1 MSARAL
7 SAAFTP
13 RRLALVGA
21 STRDGSRGAAFT
33 RNLVETFP
41 GALDLVHPRGGEIDG
56 RAVFERVDQLPAA
69 PDLAVIVAPPGPALA
84 AATALAALG
93 AKACL
98 IASDVGRLGA
108 EADGARDALRTFA
121 RETGMRIIGPGA
133 SGLAIPAEGL
143 VVGATDV
150 RPAPG
155 RLALIAQGPD
165 AAGPIVDFALTHGVG
180 FSHVLGLG
188 EMLDVDFADVLD
200 LLGANPKVDAIVVH
214 ADAIPRARRFLSAA
228 RSAARTRPVIVL
240 HTPEAGIAPARA
252 AVFAA
257 AFDRAGLMQVHGLD
271 ELFGALEALLVRLP
285 ADARPSRGD
294 RLCVIANGRALAG
307 FAVDAARAG
316 GVRLATLAPETLA
329 RLGPLMDRGA
339 DVARAVTVPT
349 EAGADCYRDALDA
362 VLSDRGVDAVLVA
375 HGPAG
380 VASGAD
386 IAQAI
391 AAVVSGHRNRPASPP
406 PWVCASFPGGAR
418 AKAAEAVCEA
428 VAIPTFPTPEA
439 AVRGLGLV
447 VRHRRL
453 ARALTDTPTAHA
465 DAVEVDTVAARSV
478 LDAVAPGVLDEAA
491 THDLL
496 AAYNV
501 RYAPQIDPDPERT
514 GVYRLSAARD
524 SELGPYLRFK
534 LAGPAGRRI
543 DPGVVALPPLTQA
556 LARRVVGE
564 GLAGA
569 LLRQFPDARDAAALL
584 LAQLSQIIADHA
596 DIDRI
601 DLNPVWIETG
611 GGAVVA
617 AAMLRKGVDDGG
629 PSRRPAIRP
638 YPRDLEQELVD
649 RTGQT
654 WRLRP
659 IRPEDEP
666 ALQRLIGRLDPE
678 DLRLR
683 FFQPIQKMSHE
694 MAARLTQIDYEREM
708 ALVLTDMGLPGE
720 AEIDGVVRLI
730 VDPDGE
736 SAEYAVTV
744 GSTLKGRGLG
754 KRLMNEIIAYG
765 RRLGL
770 KRIYGHVLA
779 ENRAMLGLNKA
790 LGFAT
795 MRDPDDPGVVRVTL
809 TL

>member
-1 MSARAL
+1 MSSRAL
-7 SAAFTP
+7 AAAFAP
-13 RRLALVGA
+13 RRVALVGA
-21 STRDGSRGAAFT
+21 STRAGSRGAAFT

-41 GALDLVHPRGGEIDG
+41 GALDLIHPRGGEIAD
-56 RAVFERVDQLPAA
+56 RPVFTAPAELPAP
-69 PDLAVIVAPPGPALA
+69 PDLAVVVAPPLPALEA
-84 AATALAALG
+84 AGALAERG

-98 IASDVGRLGA
+98 IASDFGRLGA
-108 EADGARDALRTFA
+108 GADEALAALAALARDS
-121 RETGMRIIGPGA
+121 GMRIIGPGA
-133 SGLAIPAEGL
+133 SGLAVPACGL
-143 VVGATDV
+143 IVGATDV
-150 RPAPG
+150 RPKAG
-155 RLALIAQGPD
+155 RLALVAQGPD

-200 LLGANPKVDAIVVH
+200 QLSVDPHVEAIVIH
-214 ADAIPRARRFLSAA
+214 AGTIPAGRRFLSAA
-228 RSAARTRPVIVL
+228 RAAARSRPVIVL
-240 HTPEAGIAPARA
+240 HTPEAALAPARA

-257 AFDRAGLMQVHGLD
+257 AFERAGLMQAHGLD
-271 ELFGALEALLVRLP
+271 DLFGALEALLVRLP

-307 FAVDAARAG
+307 FAADAARAG
-316 GVRLATLAPETLA
+316 GVRLATLAPETLQ

-362 VLSDRGVDAVLVA
+362 VLADRGVDAVLVA

-386 IAQAI
+386 IAAAI
-391 AAVVSGHRNRPASPP
+391 TAVVAARRSRPASPP

-418 AKAAEAVCEA
+418 ARVAEAACEA
-428 VAIPTFPTPEA
+428 AAIPTFPTPEA

-478 LDAVAPGVLDEAA
+478 LDAAAPGVLGEAA
-491 THDLL
+491 VHDLL

-524 SELGPYLRFK
+524 AELGPYLRFK

-569 LLRQFPDARDAAALL
+569 LLRQFPDARDAVALL

-611 GGAVVA
+611 GGAVVTA
-617 AAMLRKGVDDGG
+617 AAVRKGVDDGG

-638 YPRDLEQELVD
+638 YPRDLEQELID
-649 RTGQT
+649 RAGQT

-736 SAEYAVTV
+736 GAEYAVTV

-754 KRLMNEIIAYG
+754 KRLMDEIIAYG

-790 LGFAT
+790 LGFVTA
-795 MRDPDDPGVVRVTL
+795 RDPDDPGVVKVTL